1 MNTDY
6 LLMLLKTMVND
17 EVIAV
22 TEVKDNTLT
31 LYFNDGTFRRITV
44 T

>member
-1 MNTDY
+1 MNVQD
-6 LLMLLKTMVND
+6 LLVLLKAMVND